1 MKRVC
6 LSVIMGFG
14 LIISSCSG
22 SSSSSETTPD
32 LPVDPDKVEIE
43 ETIKVMAY
51 NIHHANPPSKPD
63 FIDINAI
70 IRVVK
75 AQDPDLLALQ
85 EIDVNTERSGPF
97 NQAKEIANSLDMYF
111 FFGKGIDYDGGEYG
125 VAVLS
130 KWPLSNEQV
139 VKLPTKSGTGGEPRT
154 LTTAMVTT
162 PGGTEIRFGSTHLDA
177 QSEDTNR
184 LLQIEKI
191 VEIGQ
196 QETTPFII
204 AGDFNAVP
212 NSEVINILD
221 YHFER
226 TCRLCPLTSSANN
239 PVRTIDYIVYHHPQD
254 KFKVKI
260 HEAIDESYASDHRPI
275 VAEIDIL
282 E

>member
-1 MKRVC
+1 MKRSF
-6 LSVIMGFG
+6 LSIVLGVTFMVA
-14 LIISSCSG
+14 SCSG
-22 SSSSSETTPD
+22 SSSSSGTTPD
-32 LPVDPDKVEIE
+32 PTPEPVEEEVT

-63 FIDINAI
+63 VIDLDAI
-70 IRVVK
+70 VRVIE

-85 EIDVNTERSGPF
+85 EVDVNTGRSGPF
-97 NQAKEIANSLDMYF
+97 NQAEEIAKALDMHF

-139 VKLPTKSGTGGEPRT
+139 VRLPTQAGTGGEPRT

-162 PGGTEIRFGSTHLDA
+162 PGGTQIRFGSTHLDA
-177 QSEDTNR
+177 QGEDTNR

-196 QETTPFII
+196 QETSPFII

-212 NSEVINILD
+212 GSEVMNISD
-221 YHFER
+221 SHFER

-239 PVRTIDYIVYHHPQD
+239 PVRTIDYIVYNHPED
-254 KFKVKI
+254 KFKVKN
-260 HEAIDESYASDHRPI
+260 HKAIDESYASDHRPI